1 MFQIQYFQVVL
12 WTSLA
17 LVAIVYYSIYM
28 MVNMPLMADSLL
40 FGESAKVGD
49 E

>member
-12 WTSLA
+12 WTSLG
-17 LVAIVYYSIYM
+17 LVAIVYYSIYL

-40 FGESAKVGD
+40 FGESAKVAD

>member
-1 MFQIQYFQVVL
+1 MFQIQYFQIVL
-12 WTSLA
+12 WTSLG
-17 LVAIVYYSIYM
+17 LVAIVYYSIYL

-40 FGESAKVGD
+40 FGESAKAPD